1 MKASDVMTCDVISV
15 EPDSSILAAV
25 QLMLQEHISGLPV
38 IDAAGHLVGIVTEGD
53 FLRRQETGTQRR
65 RPRWIEFFV
74 GPGKLADEYVHTS
87 GRKVHEVMSPSVYTI
102 SEDAS
107 LEEVVHLME
116 RHRIKRLPVMRGSI
130 VIGMITRANLMRALL
145 NVSHEA
151 KPISA
156 VDSAI
161 RKHLLSELNKQ
172 SWAPVAMIDVFVRD
186 GVVKL
191 SGVLTDDRERQ
202 ALRVAAENIPGVK
215 KVEDDLVWIEPM
227 SGMVVAAPPA

>member
-15 EPDSSILAAV
+15 KPDSSVLAAA
-25 QLMLQEHISGLPV
+25 QLMLQERISGLPV

-53 FLRRQETGTQRR
+53 FLRRSETGTQRR
-65 RPRWIEFFV
+65 RSRWIEFFV
-74 GPGKLADEYVHTS
+74 GPGKLAEEYVHTS
-87 GRKVHEVMSPSVYTI
+87 GRKVNEVMTPSVYTV

-116 RHRIKRLPVMRGSI
+116 RRRVKRLPVMRGSI
-130 VIGMITRANLMRALL
+130 VIGMITRANLMRALM
-145 NVSHEA
+145 NVAHEA

-156 VDSAI
+156 DDSAI
-161 RKHLLSELNKQ
+161 REQLLSELNKQ
-172 SWAPVAMIDVFVRD
+172 SWAPVAMVDVFVRD
-186 GVVKL
+186 GVVRL

-215 KVEDDLVWIEPM
+215 KVEDDLVWIEPT
-227 SGMVVAAPPA
+227 SGTVLAAPPA